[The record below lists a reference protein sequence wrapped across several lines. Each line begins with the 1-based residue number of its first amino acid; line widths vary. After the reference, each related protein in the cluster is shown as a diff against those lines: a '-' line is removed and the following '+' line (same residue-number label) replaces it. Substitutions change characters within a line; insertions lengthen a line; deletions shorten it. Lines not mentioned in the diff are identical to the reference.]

1 MNARDERLTPRLVLS
16 ACWMAARYYIG
27 EVVAWVDRAWPAIL
41 LGLIIGILAGIGG
54 TRDQARQ
61 CLASPDTET
70 AQIACPD
77 WLR

>member
-27 EVVAWVDRAWPAIL
+27 EAVAWVDRAWPAIL
-41 LGLIIGILAGIGG
+41 LGLILGILAGIGG

-70 AQIACPD
+70 AQIVCPD